1 MIRAGTTYVIDSI
14 EPMPF
19 KQYLYNNTLAATM
32 NQLSLQE
39 EQKIDT
45 MTGYGLS
52 EWRNTVAGT
61 QTEQLKV
68 ATGTVVLEL
77 GIGGATGQKF
87 FSEEIAHGLGLGPV
101 HITLGQ
107 AYNMRDDSEIVFGA
121 TDIFEEGRNL
131 LQADMAAKVNVEK
144 GTFTIGLRCLEPT
157 SRHRVKIHW
166 TAVKDIKEVQKE
178 QNEVV
183 MQIRPDMLNL
193 SVRDTYYFEAMIGGK
208 VESRIKWSV
217 QEPDGGT
224 IDKNGMY
231 TAPNKVGVYEIVGE
245 SMDYPEFKAS
255 TFVVVRD
262 KTE

>member
-1 MIRAGTTYVIDSI
+1 MSPQA
-14 EPMPF
+14 
-19 KQYLYNNTLAATM
+19 
-32 NQLSLQE
+32 
-39 EQKIDT
+39 EQ
-45 MTGYGLS
+45 
-52 EWRNTVAGT
+52 V
-61 QTEQLKV
+61 KV
-68 ATGTVVLEL
+68 ATGTVVLDL

-107 AYNMRDDSEIVFGA
+107 AYGVRDDSDIVFGA
-121 TDIFEEGRNL
+121 IDIFEESRNL
-131 LQADMAAKVNVEK
+131 MQIDMAAKVDVEK
-144 GTFTIGLRCLEPT
+144 GTFKIGIRCLEPT
-157 SRHRVKIHW
+157 SKNRVKIHW
-166 TAVKDIKEVQKE
+166 TAIKDLKEAKKE

-217 QEPDGGT
+217 QESDGGM

-231 TAPNKVGVYEIVGE
+231 TAPNKAGVYEIVGE

-262 KTE
+262 R